1 MHDKKELVTEVRS
14 VLKKMNQVFII
25 GQCLGES
32 GMLRAWETFKLFMSC
47 SMSKIHFYKF

>member
-14 VLKKMNQVFII
+14 VLKKMTQVLII
-25 GQCLGES
+25 GRCLGES

-47 SMSKIHFYKF
+47 PMSKIQVYKF